1 MALPYR
7 RQWHL
12 DRLKSFFRGLF
23 GGGDEQPR
31 PKLCPAC
38 GALVGIS
45 ATKCFECGTSLRFSL
60 AAATKSLSGVIGG
73 ETPVTTLILIVN
85 ILLFGVSMLATARE
99 TGSISLFGGISGHI
113 LFQLGARQSLAILR
127 DHEIWRLVTPM
138 FLHAGLLHFG
148 MNMLFFVDLGPQV
161 ERIYGSARYLFIYVA
176 TGIFSFMASTA
187 WNVLRYGEFGFGIGI
202 GASGA
207 LAGLIGVMLG
217 MTSGRG
223 SSYARMIRSQMWRM
237 VGYLVIMALLP
248 IGIDNA
254 AHFGGLAAGFLLG
267 KVIVDREPMNSR
279 ERNRAYAMGWAA
291 GIVVMAAFAA
301 MILQYFRMNG

>member
-7 RQWHL
+7 WQWRVE
-12 DRLKSFFRGLF
+12 RLKSYFHGFF
-23 GGGDEQPR
+23 GGNEPPR

-45 ATKCFECGTSLRFSL
+45 ATKCYECGTSLRFSL
-60 AAATKSLSGVIGG
+60 AAASKSLNGVIGG

-85 ILLFGVSMLATARE
+85 VLLFGVSMLATAHE
-99 TGSISLFGGISGHI
+99 TGSIGLFGGVSGQV
-113 LFQLGARQSLAILR
+113 LFRLGARHSGAIILG
-127 DHEIWRLVTPM
+127 HQYWRLVMPM

-148 MNMLFFVDLGPQV
+148 MNSLFFVDIGPQV
-161 ERIYGSARYLFIYVA
+161 ERIYGSARYLFIYVV
-176 TGIFSFMASTA
+176 TGIFSFVASTA
-187 WNVLRYGEFGFGIGI
+187 WNVWSHHGGGIGI

-217 MTSGRG
+217 MSSGRG

-248 IGIDNA
+248 IGVDNA
-254 AHFGGLAAGFLLG
+254 AHFGGLAGGFLLG
-267 KVIVDREPMNSR
+267 KVMMDREPMNSR

-291 GIVVMAAFAA
+291 GIVVVAGFAA
-301 MILQYFRMNG
+301 MLVQYFRAN